1 MSYKNSSKRMNEKE
15 LSTCWW
21 MNNVYYWILGIII
34 GVPMTMALVL
44 IYRRGCFGIL
54 GYRPN
59 PSDYGRAFYK
69 RTELREDLYI

>member
-1 MSYKNSSKRMNEKE
+1 
-15 LSTCWW
+15 
-21 MNNVYYWILGIII
+21 
-34 GVPMTMALVL
+34 MTMALVL